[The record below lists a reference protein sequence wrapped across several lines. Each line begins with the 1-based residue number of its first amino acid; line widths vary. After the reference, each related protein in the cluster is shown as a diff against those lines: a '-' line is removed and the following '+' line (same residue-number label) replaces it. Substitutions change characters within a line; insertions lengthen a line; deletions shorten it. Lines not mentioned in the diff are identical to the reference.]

1 MQWRAEALPSPA
13 EVRALFRE
21 QGVEVEEEVIGPG
34 GRRML
39 PVPEMVEVLAEG
51 DELAL
56 ATPQFEPVSSDY
68 FDDLDAIPPAGAVPR
83 R

>member
-1 MQWRAEALPSPA
+1 MRDVAAYPEFLPGCT
-13 EVRALFRE
+13 R
-21 QGVEVEEEVIGPG
+21 G
-34 GRRML
+34 
-39 PVPEMVEVLAEG
+39 EVLAEG

-56 ATPQFEPVSSDY
+56 ATPQFEPVSSAY